1 MLTVRR
7 GISSVRRLRAYLLLL
22 LIVGGLVLSGSVGA
36 MLAALAAI
44 LVWFALQRSPAR
56 SLVPMAIL
64 VAALVALTGVQA
76 IRGVPT
82 PLARFHHVTAQ
93 APAGSGAGSLDSR
106 IATYRVAETA
116 IKRDPFLGVGLDL
129 VSVTKPFGVVS
140 YQYDV
145 HNLVIGT
152 WYKAGLFGLIGLL
165 MAVVAVLKTGWTS
178 IVESRTGSDEAVVAA
193 LLSAVVAF
201 VVFSMGAP
209 VLFSRY
215 GWVPA
220 ALLLAWR
227 AVQLRETELQ
237 LGTEL
242 QRGTA
247 PHARRSGAGALR
259 GVATE
264 FAP

>member
-1 MLTVRR
+1 VM
-7 GISSVRRLRAYLLLL
+7 A
-22 LIVGGLVLSGSVGA
+22 GLVLSGSVGG
-36 MLAALAAI
+36 MIAALAAI
-44 LVWFALQRSPAR
+44 LVWFALQRSPGR
-56 SLVPMAIL
+56 TLVPMAVL
-64 VAALVALTGVQA
+64 VAALLALTGVQA
-76 IRGVPT
+76 VRGDPT
-82 PLARFHHVTAQ
+82 PLARFQHVTAD
-93 APAGSGAGSLDSR
+93 APGASGAGSLKSR
-106 IATYRVAETA
+106 ITTYRAAETA

-165 MAVVAVLKTGWTS
+165 MAVLAVFKVGWRS
-178 IVESRTGSDEAVVAA
+178 IVESRTGSDEIVVAA
-193 LLSAVVAF
+193 LLSSFVAF
-201 VVFSMGAP
+201 VVFAMGAP

-227 AVQLRETELQ
+227 AVQLREP
-237 LGTEL
+237 EL
-242 QRGTA
+242 QRGTE
-247 PHARRSGAGALR
+247 PNARRSRAAALR